1 MTDTNIFQ
9 NESLVEKL
17 YVSQFIENKVQ
28 NNDIF
33 LIQDEREFKKFYL
46 STRQK
51 ETWYSQEVY
60 DFIVNYDLRMFDGA
74 NYSWLMNYMDRL
86 VFHNVV
92 EQPKE
97 KKWRFLTWRF

>member
-1 MTDTNIFQ
+1 MTDTDIFQ

-17 YVSQFIENKVQ
+17 YVSQFIKNKVQ
-28 NNDIF
+28 NNGIF
-33 LIQDEREFKKFYL
+33 SIQDEREFKKFYL

-74 NYSWLMNYMDRL
+74 NYSWLINYMDRL

-92 EQPKE
+92 KPQKE
-97 KKWRFLTWRF
+97 KKVRFLIWRF

>member
-9 NESLVEKL
+9 NQSLVENL

-28 NNDIF
+28 NNGIF
-33 LIQDEREFKKFYL
+33 SIQDEREFKKFYL

-51 ETWYSQEVY
+51 KTWYNQEVY
-60 DFIVNYDLRMFDGA
+60 NFIVIYDLSMFDGA

-86 VFHNVV
+86 VFHNIL
-92 EQPKE
+92 EQPK
-97 KKWRFLTWRF
+97 KKKGMIVWRF

>member
-1 MTDTNIFQ
+1 MTDTDIFQ

-28 NNDIF
+28 NNGIF
-33 LIQDEREFKKFYL
+33 SIQDEKEFKKFYL

-51 ETWYSQEVY
+51 ETWYNQEVY
-60 DFIVNYDLRMFDGA
+60 DFIVNYNLRMFDGA

-92 EQPKE
+92 KPQKE
-97 KKWRFLTWRF
+97 KKVRFLIWKF